1 MQPWAISIFVVFTI
15 YAFIN
20 SITKKS
26 YINEINICAIL
37 LFLPIFFYYYF
48 IYINQINLSLYP
60 DFLGDQVNLKF
71 ISNFYFSKY
80 FGSRIMGLIYLSIL
94 IYLIISN
101 KKTLFQLKN
110 FTIYLLAIILI
121 TYLIPIIYGFFFKPI
136 LLVRYVLF
144 VMSPIIV
151 LIPILIYE
159 LRDNY
164 KKNFLLVALVLSTL
178 INSFTES
185 NVKQFFDK
193 RPIFK
198 PEFYSAFK
206 HIDES
211 EFKDYIYASNE
222 REIEIF
228 PHIESAL
235 YNYSTMYSREQNFE
249 INFLFKSDL
258 TKIKNKKIWIIC
270 TYEINFTCK
279 DNLLNKKNNLINEIS
294 LNRLNLKLIQ
304 N

>member
-1 MQPWAISIFVVFTI
+1 
-15 YAFIN
+15 
-20 SITKKS
+20 
-26 YINEINICAIL
+26 
-37 LFLPIFFYYYF
+37 
-48 IYINQINLSLYP
+48 
-60 DFLGDQVNLKF
+60 
-71 ISNFYFSKY
+71 
-80 FGSRIMGLIYLSIL
+80 
-94 IYLIISN
+94 
-101 KKTLFQLKN
+101 
-110 FTIYLLAIILI
+110 
-121 TYLIPIIYGFFFKPI
+121 
-136 LLVRYVLF
+136 
-144 VMSPIIV
+144 MSPIIV
-151 LIPILIYE
+151 LIPVLIYE

-164 KKNFLLVALVLSTL
+164 KKNFLLVVLVLSTL

-198 PEFYSAFK
+198 PDFYSAFK

-228 PHIESAL
+228 PYIESAL
-235 YNYSTMYSREQNFE
+235 YNYSNMYSREQNFK

-258 TKIKNKKIWIIC
+258 TKVKNKKIWIIC
-270 TYEINFTCK
+270 THEINFTCK
-279 DNLLNKKNNLINEIS
+279 DDLFNKKNNLINEIS